1 MAEIEEIST
10 ALSETEVSASAFE
23 HDGVLSAI
31 LSWLS
36 PRDVGAAANVGTSWA
51 AVARSDGLLWRAIFL
66 REFAGVVDPADARA
80 ACKRCTLA
88 AARVAMHEV
97 QTGSEAR
104 FKPRAGA
111 AAGVLGSHVVL
122 NGGATTGGEIIR
134 SFDAWDPL
142 GGTAIAC
149 TPRKRDDDGLGHGIA
164 VANGKDLPRRW
175 QRSAVTTFRCFG
187 SSEPKSGLFLFGG
200 QDTEAQIVSTTHM
213 LVEESTPVAAA
224 RGSARLAAPENHR
237 GLVDEAGPR
246 FAPRAGAVR
255 AHGLPGRR
263 TWPAGGAGT
272 PRAGQ
277 PDVA

>member
-1 MAEIEEIST
+1 
-10 ALSETEVSASAFE
+10 
-23 HDGVLSAI
+23 
-31 LSWLS
+31 
-36 PRDVGAAANVGTSWA
+36 
-51 AVARSDGLLWRAIFL
+51 
-66 REFAGVVDPADARA
+66 
-80 ACKRCTLA
+80 
-88 AARVAMHEV
+88 MHEV

-213 LVEESTPVAAA
+213 LVEESNPWPPP
-224 RGSARLAAPENHR
+224 GAPPDWQPQKTIEVWSSS
-237 GLVDEAGPR
+237 LVDEAGPR
-246 FAPRAGAVR
+246 FAPRAGTVR
-255 AHGLPGRR
+255 ARGLPGPLACRR
-263 TWPAGGAGT
+263 RRYAACRATRRCLTISGGLPGLPHAC
-272 PRAGQ
+272 
-277 PDVA
+277 